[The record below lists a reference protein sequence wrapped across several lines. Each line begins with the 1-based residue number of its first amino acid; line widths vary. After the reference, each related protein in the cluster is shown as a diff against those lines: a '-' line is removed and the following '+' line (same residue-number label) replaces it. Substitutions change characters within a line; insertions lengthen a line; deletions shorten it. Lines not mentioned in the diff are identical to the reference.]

1 MLAGAI
7 SFDPAMNA
15 LTWADTLV
23 SRAVRSPMEKC
34 RSLFRD
40 EHIAINVIE
49 RPDDHPVVPHW
60 SRDDGELWLVG
71 DACYKYGSIDIEPPS
86 SLQDFSTKTEYGRC
100 IALQVSP
107 DRKTLRIASDR
118 LGIQWLYF
126 ATFKG
131 GLLFASHFAALAETI
146 RDILTI
152 DYSSVLMEL
161 ALGYTPDERTVF
173 NEISLIRPGTIV
185 EISAKG
191 VRERYRASIT
201 YGDRF
206 FGANQQQKFSALDEC
221 FDRIASTEMGTR
233 QSELVLSLSAG
244 FDSRYALGFLGRHD
258 IKPACFTF
266 GNPGSEEIRGARS
279 VAERAHVS
287 TEVFA
292 IPDPRWEQWRDSIGF
307 LGNTGMV
314 QWSGWAESWLTYLRQ
329 YGKFSV
335 IGYIGDALTGKHLP
349 ASEQGISN
357 WLDFW
362 IEWSKEGGW
371 GESDLLT
378 AAAKR
383 QLAEAMD
390 ERFKGCLKGASFA
403 SPYQQGLHLDL
414 YGRQRRWVATQPNLV
429 GRFMTPLLFFY
440 DYELMNFWAHV
451 AFADLSQQKLYLSY
465 AQDRFPLLFP
475 RNEGAPPSITL
486 RALRKAKN
494 LLSGHSAPRPPV
506 IDQGRNIALN
516 REYILTLLRK
526 VGPSLDHI
534 IDIGKF
540 TTEVEQF
547 GRSPGISSAMIT
559 RAVNLLFLIDL
570 CHS

>member
-1 MLAGAI
+1 MLAGAV

-15 LTWADTLV
+15 PAWADTLV
-23 SRAVRSPMEKC
+23 SRAVRSPLEKH

-71 DACYKYGSIDIEPPS
+71 DACYKYRPIDIKPPS

-100 IALQVSP
+100 IALQVSL
-107 DRKTLRIASDR
+107 DRQTLRIASDR

-146 RDILTI
+146 RDALTI

-173 NEISLIRPGTIV
+173 NEISLIRPGTVI
-185 EISAKG
+185 EINAQGTK
-191 VRERYRASIT
+191 ELYRASIT

-206 FGANQQQKFSALDEC
+206 FGASQQQKFVALDES
-221 FDRIASTEMGTR
+221 FDRIAAMEMAAR

-258 IKPACFTF
+258 TKPACFTF
-266 GNPGSEEIRGARS
+266 GNPDSEEIHGARS
-279 VAERAHVS
+279 VADRAGVS
-287 TEVFA
+287 TEIFA
-292 IPDPRWEQWRDSIGF
+292 IPEPRWDQWRDSIAF

-329 YGKFSV
+329 HGKFSV
-335 IGYIGDALTGKHLP
+335 IGYIGDALTGKHLA
-349 ASEQGISN
+349 ASEQGIGN

-362 IEWSKEGGW
+362 IDWSKEGGW

-378 AAAKR
+378 ASAKR
-383 QLAEAMD
+383 QLAETMD
-390 ERFKGCLKGASFA
+390 DRFKVCLGGASFA
-403 SPYQQGLHLDL
+403 LPFQQGLHLDL

-440 DYELMNFWAHV
+440 DHELMNFWANV

-465 AQDRFPLLFP
+465 AQDRFPSLFP
-475 RNEGAPPSITL
+475 RNEGAAPSIAL

-494 LLSGHSAPRPPV
+494 LLSGQSAPRPPV
-506 IDQGRNIALN
+506 IDQGRNIILN
-516 REYILTLLRK
+516 RKHILALLEK
-526 VGPSLDHI
+526 VGPELDHI
-534 IDIGKF
+534 IDIKKF
-540 TTEVEQF
+540 TSEVEQF
-547 GRSPGISSAMIT
+547 RQRPGISPGMIT

-570 CHS
+570 CRG